1 MKNWFKANSAHLIVI
16 AIFITLVFFY
26 FTPVWQG
33 KTLAQSDVV
42 QAQAAQKELF
52 DFKAKDGKAP
62 LWTNSMFGGMPT
74 YQIWQENENNIGTY
88 FLKAVKFAFP
98 SPMDTV
104 LFYLLGAYFLFWG
117 LRIQPRVGC
126 GRRYCHSLYII

>member
-16 AIFITLVFFY
+16 AIFIALVFFY

-62 LWTNSMFGGMPT
+62 LWTNSMFGGLSEPNG
-74 YQIWQENENNIGTY
+74 YGAILFVGG
-88 FLKAVKFAFP
+88 LFP
-98 SPMDTV
+98 
-104 LFYLLGAYFLFWG
+104 F
-117 LRIQPRVGC
+117 
-126 GRRYCHSLYII
+126 